1 MDLHI
6 AKRTAPLLIM
16 DIIATYVAYWL
27 ASLLTNVFDE
37 VFTSNE
43 IFFILGIL
51 AVVNIAIMGAFRL
64 YNNLW
69 EYASVD
75 EALQIVLSVVIS
87 TLVGAVFLWVINVR
101 LPIRVF
107 IGASILLVFLMG
119 GYRLLWRIKR
129 RKKRAFSGDN
139 VDRPRTL
146 VVGAGGNRLAH
157 HQPHGH
163 EGSEHAGHPHR
174 RDRRRPSQAGP
185 AHPRREG

>member
-157 HQPHGH
+157 YQPHGH
-163 EGSEHAGHPHR
+163 EGPEHAGHPHR
-174 RDRRRPSQAGP
+174 RDRRRPSQTGP
-185 AHPRREG
+185 AYPRREG

>member
-87 TLVGAVFLWVINVR
+87 TLVGAVFLWV
-101 LPIRVF
+101 
-107 IGASILLVFLMG
+107 S
-119 GYRLLWRIKR
+119 
-129 RKKRAFSGDN
+129 
-139 VDRPRTL
+139 T
-146 VVGAGGNRLAH
+146 
-157 HQPHGH
+157 
-163 EGSEHAGHPHR
+163 
-174 RDRRRPSQAGP
+174 
-185 AHPRREG
+185 

>member
-119 GYRLLWRIKR
+119 GYRLL
-129 RKKRAFSGDN
+129 
-139 VDRPRTL
+139 
-146 VVGAGGNRLAH
+146 
-157 HQPHGH
+157 
-163 EGSEHAGHPHR
+163 
-174 RDRRRPSQAGP
+174 
-185 AHPRREG
+185 